1 MSVSVCVLWV
11 PYKDASLPPIGIA
24 KIGLWMSSLEL
35 TLISIIILLY
45 LGLLRAKTT
54 LLYLL

>member
-11 PYKDASLPPIGIA
+11 PYKDVSLPPICIA

-45 LGLLRAKTT
+45 LSLLRAKTI